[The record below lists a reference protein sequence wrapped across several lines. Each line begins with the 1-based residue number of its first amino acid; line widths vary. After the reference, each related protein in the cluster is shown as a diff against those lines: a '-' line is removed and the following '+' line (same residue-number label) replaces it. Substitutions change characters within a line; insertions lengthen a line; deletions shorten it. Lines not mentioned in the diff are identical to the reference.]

1 MLQIGSALVYMIY
14 KLIIFRQVLFK
25 SFYFQSRANG
35 MVPKV
40 RIRRQSLVAEGN
52 GARDR
57 MCSLLAWLL

>member
-1 MLQIGSALVYMIY
+1 
-14 KLIIFRQVLFK
+14 
-25 SFYFQSRANG
+25 

-57 MCSLLAWLL
+57 VCSLLAWLL